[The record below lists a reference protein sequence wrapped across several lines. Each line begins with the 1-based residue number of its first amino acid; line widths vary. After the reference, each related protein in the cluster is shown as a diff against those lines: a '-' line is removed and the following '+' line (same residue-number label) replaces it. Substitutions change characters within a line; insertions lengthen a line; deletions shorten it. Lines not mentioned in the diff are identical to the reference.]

1 MWLLRRTQVGGM
13 RNTGERRN
21 INAALLLAISTITS
35 SGWTTTGHSDE
46 SAIVGDSQQIG
57 INNLKALEDPTILA
71 RRIWLDTEWSKFK
84 DDSDTLEETLG
95 GLWSWRV
102 SNAQEWAV
110 RLKVPYTMNFA
121 GDADDDY
128 EDQALGDISFA
139 TGTAFRLSKTWRT
152 AAAIELRMPTGT
164 NDSLSANAWRLKEI
178 GTVAWDATAWLTF
191 SPSVEHNHSVAEQA
205 GASPEHSMELFF
217 PTTLLLPDLW
227 AVTTKYETKIDFEN
241 DKART
246 HSAKLQVAKRL
257 EERPLGFT
265 LSIKKPLDDES
276 NKDFQVNL
284 VSTYY
289 FASQ

>member
-1 MWLLRRTQVGGM
+1 M

-21 INAALLLAISTITS
+21 RNAALFLAISTITS

-46 SAIVGDSQQIG
+46 SSIVGDSQQIG

-84 DDSDTLEETLG
+84 DDSDTLEVTLG

-139 TGTAFRLSKTWRT
+139 AGTAFRLSKTWRT
-152 AAAIELRMPTGT
+152 AVAIELRMPTGT
-164 NDSLSANAWRLKEI
+164 NDTLSAKTWRLKEI
-178 GTVAWDATAWLTF
+178 GTVAWDATEWLTF

-205 GASPEHSMELFF
+205 GASPEHSMEVFL

-227 AVTTKYETKIDFEN
+227 SVTAKYETKIDFEN
-241 DKART
+241 DNART

-257 EERPLGFT
+257 KDRPLGFI
-265 LSIKKPLDDES
+265 LSFKKPLEDES
-276 NKDFQVNL
+276 NKDFQVNF